1 MEFFSNI
8 WKWFSE
14 NGQKILAF
22 LTSAEVTGIV
32 LMFVNII
39 RSHKAI
45 KLNTSSSN
53 SLKVAL
59 DDNNTMRKEVD
70 EVKAKQLVLEN
81 KVDKLI
87 EEQENANFNLTL
99 TIKKINTMLDV
110 QSIVYS
116 TIKDD
121 TIRESVNN
129 LLLNAKYNDSE
140 VKSNIQNQLNDL
152 KTKIK
157 NMSEGIEEI
166 KDSANKVEEQVVRPV
181 VEEVQ
186 EQASRY

>member
-8 WKWFSE
+8 WRWFSE

-32 LMFVNII
+32 LMAINIV

-59 DDNNTMRKEVD
+59 DDNNAMRKEVD
-70 EVKAKQLVLEN
+70 EVKANQVALEKKVN
-81 KVDKLI
+81 KLL
-87 EEQENANFNLTL
+87 EEQENVNFNLTL

-110 QSIVYS
+110 QSVVYS

-121 TIRESVNN
+121 TIRECVNN

-152 KTKIK
+152 KVKIN